1 MAAWLSPPLSQLNKL
16 KRRARCHYKS
26 HGQWAKPM
34 TEFQFLENLEFYQRR
49 FEQLHQRIIRDM
61 SLYIRKN
68 QVHDSV
74 FFKTILQFSV
84 NITLTAAWIKLLKDF
99 NADKY
104 SKVLRFSPE
113 FNRINGVPGANINP
127 SGNGNNK

>member
-1 MAAWLSPPLSQLNKL
+1 
-16 KRRARCHYKS
+16 
-26 HGQWAKPM
+26 M

-49 FEQLHQRIIRDM
+49 FEKLHQRIVGDM

-68 QVHDSV
+68 HVHDSV

-99 NADKY
+99 NSAKY
-104 SKVLRFSPE
+104 NNILRFSAD
-113 FNRINGVPGANINP
+113 FNNSTGVPDAKINP
-127 SGNGNNK
+127 TGSGNNE